1 MPYIKSSLRADA
13 CNIPEDQGQLC
24 YALTRLCQNYLR
36 ARKESFATYGEIRN
50 AIMSSWDVHF
60 YPKLLKY
67 ESKKRKQN
75 GDVK

>member
-1 MPYIKSSLRADA
+1 MPYT
-13 CNIPEDQGQLC
+13 IPERRGKHLQTSGDKC
-24 YALTRLCQNYLR
+24 YEITRLCQDYLNFHG
-36 ARKESFATYGEIRN
+36 ESFATYGEIRN

-67 ESKKRKQN
+67 EAAKRKQN